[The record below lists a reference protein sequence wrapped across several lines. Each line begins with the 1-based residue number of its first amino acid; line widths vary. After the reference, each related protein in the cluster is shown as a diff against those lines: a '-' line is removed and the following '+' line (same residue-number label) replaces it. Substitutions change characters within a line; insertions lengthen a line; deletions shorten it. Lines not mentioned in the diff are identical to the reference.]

1 MLSPLRSG
9 EMAIKNET
17 LKRLFLVPMLFA
29 LTSCAI
35 AADTYASNKVLETCY
50 EAIEVSSMEL
60 GLDPRSLPLS
70 ELEIYVQFCVE
81 DENNWDSLV
90 LSCSRIISAPDL
102 SCEPK
107 YPSGAL
113 IGTANIS
120 DQLREKY
127 GVS

>member
-1 MLSPLRSG
+1 
-9 EMAIKNET
+9 MAIKKELLT
-17 LKRLFLVPMLFA
+17 RLFLVPIIFT

-35 AADTYASNKVLETCY
+35 AADTLASNKVLETCY
-50 EAIEVSSMEL
+50 EAIEATSMEL

-70 ELEIYVQFCVE
+70 ELEMYVQFCVE
-81 DENNWDSLV
+81 NENNWDSLV

-127 GVS
+127 GVG